1 MGQLNDLVQADL
13 FYARDITGTNHVF
26 LGAID
31 TATNLHQVRLLADRS
46 PETCLEA
53 FREMWIR
60 PYGAPLKILLDQ
72 DGCFQGEM
80 WEYLVRAGIEVEY
93 VPVKCG
99 SDERGVYP
107 RCQLYSS
114 YRGMSPY
121 ACVFGQS
128 G

>member
-31 TATNLHQVRLLADRS
+31 AATNLHQVRLLADRS
-46 PETCLEA
+46 PETCLGA

-60 PYGAPLKILLDQ
+60 PYGAPLKLQ

-80 WEYLVRAGIEVEY
+80 WLDSRHTAWTECSLAFETTVA
-93 VPVKCG
+93 
-99 SDERGVYP
+99 S
-107 RCQLYSS
+107 YS
-114 YRGMSPY
+114 
-121 ACVFGQS
+121 A
-128 G
+128 